1 MKFRYK
7 VMIVNL
13 ILLSM
18 SLGIVGYL
26 MIRKN
31 FTLAKEAAFNTAVT
45 QNNLLQSTAQYE
57 LLNVINGEEDYVL
70 SISLMTIGKRIS
82 ESMLTTDNAFYIVYD
97 NVYVYTSDN
106 YQDEVSKKLVEN
118 AAFGKK
124 SYITSKKDGRYFI
137 EVTSY
142 DVVETKPLFIVNKSD
157 ITSVYDMLHT
167 QIKYYRVILLT
178 VIVIVSL
185 FIFIFS
191 MLITRPLE
199 KLNRLTDEISEG
211 NYDVRV
217 DVRTYDEI
225 GMLADKFNHMTGVIR
240 DRIED
245 LNDMVHR
252 RDQFVADFTH
262 EIKTPMTTIIGYADM
277 MRSVDLE
284 RSEQIMSLNY
294 IFSEG
299 KRLEDMS
306 HKLFDLLYLRN
317 NTIEKSVVNV
327 TNLAADI
334 RQTME
339 PALVNKNITLETE
352 IEDSV
357 IYGSREL
364 LITVFV
370 NLIDNAKKASQKGGK
385 ILFKGHRMEDGRYE
399 FLVSDNGI
407 GMSEEQIKKV
417 CDEFYM
423 ADKSRSRKEGGAG
436 LGMSLVNTIVMAH
449 SATMRIESEIGKG
462 TDIYVVFCS
471 DSKEAADEK

>member
-178 VIVIVSL
+178 VIVILSL

-240 DRIED
+240 DRIEE

-284 RSEQIMSLNY
+284 RSEQIMSLN
-294 IFSEG
+294 
-299 KRLEDMS
+299 
-306 HKLFDLLYLRN
+306 
-317 NTIEKSVVNV
+317 
-327 TNLAADI
+327 
-334 RQTME
+334 
-339 PALVNKNITLETE
+339 
-352 IEDSV
+352 
-357 IYGSREL
+357 
-364 LITVFV
+364 
-370 NLIDNAKKASQKGGK
+370 
-385 ILFKGHRMEDGRYE
+385 
-399 FLVSDNGI
+399 
-407 GMSEEQIKKV
+407 
-417 CDEFYM
+417 
-423 ADKSRSRKEGGAG
+423 
-436 LGMSLVNTIVMAH
+436 
-449 SATMRIESEIGKG
+449 
-462 TDIYVVFCS
+462 
-471 DSKEAADEK
+471 